1 MKTCVMLCDEN
12 FWFGFVLL
20 IVCLMVACRRGDDK
34 ILFRCVV
41 AVVGIIFLFAVAQM
55 NIYMYVK

>member
-1 MKTCVMLCDEN
+1 MLCDEN

-41 AVVGIIFLFAVAQM
+41 AVVGIIFVRCGADEHINVR
-55 NIYMYVK
+55 